1 MNTTD
6 KIAKLLEKGRTIT
19 PLQALRDFG
28 CLRLSAR
35 IHDLKATGM
44 QIDSI
49 PHKTPTGKRVA
60 KYKLAKA

>member
-6 KIAKLLEKGRTIT
+6 KIATLLEKGRSIT
-19 PLQALRDFG
+19 PIQALEKFG

-44 QIDSI
+44 RIETIS
-49 PHKTPTGKRVA
+49 HKTNTGKRVA
-60 KYKLAKA
+60 KYKLQKA